1 MLLFS
6 YFSFVFMRKIQTSKN
21 IYGFYTEIISSF
33 REENSEMYNV
43 KILNKY
49 KTT

>member
-1 MLLFS
+1 
-6 YFSFVFMRKIQTSKN
+6 MRKIQTSKH
-21 IYGFYTEIISSF
+21 IQFYTEIISSF
-33 REENSEMYNV
+33 RDENSEIYNV